1 MTYIMRPTRRVKIGE
16 FGTTKMPHSEV
27 CMSMRVA
34 GKVMRFKVLSD
45 RTVQLYDADSYREF
59 SFPILPGEA
68 GIYTDDQGMYYYT
81 VG

>member
-1 MTYIMRPTRRVKIGE
+1 MTYSTRTIRRIKVGE
-16 FGTTKMPHSEV
+16 FGTTLMPHSEV

-34 GKVMRFKVLSD
+34 GKVMRFKVVSD
-45 RTVQLYDADSYREF
+45 RAVQLYDADSYREF